1 VNPQAGIMA
10 RLRALA
16 LLLALLLPGL
26 LQAAPRIGLVTM
38 QPGEEYW
45 SRFGHNALLVQ
56 TADGQRT
63 LYNYG
68 FFDFEQPGFLLR
80 FLRGHM
86 LYQLVALPFE
96 SDIAYYAAQGRGVHL
111 QWLRLAPDEATRLAE
126 FLAWNALPENAEYR
140 YDYFLDNCAT
150 RVRDALDA
158 ALGGGLRPQL
168 IGRSRGLTY
177 RMESQRLA
185 APQGWLYLGIHAGL
199 GPFADRVLSRWDEG
213 FVPMRLA
220 EGLRE
225 ARASDGGPLVESEL
239 ELLPHRL
246 TAEREEPPRGSWPW
260 IAAGLLLAF
269 GVAQAGHRSSRAPRK
284 LGVGLAAGFWLL
296 CGLGGLLLLALWS
309 LTDHLAA
316 HANANLLLL
325 SPLTLM
331 LLPALAP
338 LSRAQRPR
346 VLLRWLGALVV
357 AGAIALPLLLS
368 LRVLD
373 QDAADFVWLL
383 LPTHLVLLR
392 LLWRHPIAPA

>member
-1 VNPQAGIMA
+1 MAG
-10 RLRALA
+10 LRALA
-16 LLLALLLPGL
+16 LLLALLLPAL

-45 SRFGHNALLVQ
+45 ARFGHNALLVE
-56 TADGQRT
+56 TVDGTRT

-86 LYQLVALPFE
+86 RYQLVALPFE
-96 SDIAYYAAQGRGVHL
+96 ADLAYYAAEGRGVRL
-111 QWLRLAPDEATRLAE
+111 QWLRLDPEQAMRLAE

-158 ALGGGLRPQL
+158 ALGGSLRPQL

-185 APQGWLYLGIHAGL
+185 APQAWLYLGIHVGL
-199 GPFADRVLSRWDEG
+199 GPFADRVLSRWDES

-225 ARASDGGPLVESEL
+225 ARASDGGPLVESER

-246 TAEREEPPRGSWPW
+246 GPEREEPPRDSWPW
-260 IAAGLLLAF
+260 IAAGLLLAILA
-269 GVAQAGHRSSRAPRK
+269 AQAGSRSSPALRR
-284 LGVGLAAGFWLL
+284 LGLAVLAAFWLL
-296 CGLGGLLLLALWS
+296 CGLGGMVLIALWL
-309 LTDHLAA
+309 LTDHVAA

-325 SPLTLM
+325 SPLALL
-331 LLPALAP
+331 LLPALRP
-338 LSRAQRPR
+338 LSRRERPQTP
-346 VLLRWLGALVV
+346 LRWLGMLVA
-357 AGAIALPLLLS
+357 AGAVALPLLLS
-368 LRVLD
+368 LRLLD
-373 QDAADFVWLL
+373 QDVMDFVWLL

-392 LLWRHPIAPA
+392 TLWRREAQSA